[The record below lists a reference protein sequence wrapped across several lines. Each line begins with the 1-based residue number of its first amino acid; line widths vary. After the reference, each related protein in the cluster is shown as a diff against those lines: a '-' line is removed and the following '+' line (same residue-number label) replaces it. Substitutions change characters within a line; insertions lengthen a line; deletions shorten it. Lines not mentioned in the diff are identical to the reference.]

1 MQKYINIRDAI
12 TLLEDE
18 VNSEQYVKYLTGIY
32 NTQYRHIEIGNLASF
47 INETELE
54 EKNCAGYLLG
64 YVIPQLTKDD
74 KENRAKLFTEMNN
87 NSLKLNI
94 ST

>member
-47 INETELE
+47 IQ
-54 EKNCAGYLLG
+54 Y
-64 YVIPQLTKDD
+64 PHHS
-74 KENRAKLFTEMNN
+74 RNN
-87 NSLKLNI
+87 HHRKGI
-94 ST
+94 C